1 MLQAVG
7 DGGMESEWSCSHQLA
22 ACFCMLALHMS
33 QQRLARVRAAGAQF
47 ACFTGALLVLY
58 WYKSTNTDASSRG
71 SAQRAR

>member
-7 DGGMESEWSCSHQLA
+7 NGGLQSELCCPHQLA

-47 ACFTGALLVLY
+47 ACFTGALLVQK
-58 WYKSTNTDASSRG
+58 YKY
-71 SAQRAR
+71 